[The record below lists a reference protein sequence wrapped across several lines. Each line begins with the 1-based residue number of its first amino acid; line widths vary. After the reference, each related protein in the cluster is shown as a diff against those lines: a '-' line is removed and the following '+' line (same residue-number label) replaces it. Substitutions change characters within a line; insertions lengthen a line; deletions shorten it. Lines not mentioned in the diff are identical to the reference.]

1 MKIWRTPREVCED
14 VLATDWN
21 NITLAEACKLT
32 DAEPCEVIGMLVCQ
46 RIRSCWDCPVGLMSG
61 RWEVGKSVC
70 REALGRKLLEKEEKH
85 ENKQR
90 SSSRG
95 RSKGLA

>member
-1 MKIWRTPREVCED
+1 MKKWRTPREVSED
-14 VLATDWN
+14 VMAADWN

-32 DAEPCEVIGMLVCQ
+32 DTEPCEAIGMLVCQ
-46 RIRSCWDCPVGLMSG
+46 RIRSCWDCPVGLHRTVDSM
-61 RWEVGKSVC
+61 ECKELLGKT
-70 REALGRKLLEKEEKH
+70 LLEKGGKH
-85 ENKQR
+85 ENKQG

>member
-1 MKIWRTPREVCED
+1 MKKWRTPREVSED
-14 VLATDWN
+14 VMAADWN

-46 RIRSCWDCPVGLMSG
+46 RIRSCWDCPVGLHRTIDS
-61 RWEVGKSVC
+61 RECKELLGKT
-70 REALGRKLLEKEEKH
+70 LLEKGGKH

-95 RSKGLA
+95 GNKGLV

>member
-32 DAEPCEVIGMLVCQ
+32 DTEPCEAIGMLVCQ
-46 RIRSCWDCPVGLMSG
+46 RIRSCWDCPVGLMREIG
-61 RWEVGKSVC
+61 RNTC
-70 REALGRKLLEKEEKH
+70 RDALGKLLLEED
-85 ENKQR
+85 R
-90 SSSRG
+90 RD
-95 RSKGLA
+95 

>member
-1 MKIWRTPREVCED
+1 MWQVPRETSALLPIGGKYEDMENTSVCED

-46 RIRSCWDCPVGLMSG
+46 RIRSCWDCPVGLMREFG
-61 RWEVGKSVC
+61 RNTC
-70 REALGRKLLEKEEKH
+70 RDALGKLLLEED
-85 ENKQR
+85 R
-90 SSSRG
+90 RD
-95 RSKGLA
+95 

>member
-1 MKIWRTPREVCED
+1 MKKWRTPREACKD
-14 VLATDWN
+14 VLVAEWN
-21 NITLAEACKLT
+21 NITLAEACRVT
-32 DAEPCEVIGMLVCQ
+32 DTDIYEVIGMLVCQ
-46 RIRSCWDCPVGLMSG
+46 RIRSCWDCPVGLHRTVDS
-61 RWEVGKSVC
+61 RECKELLGKT
-70 REALGRKLLEKEEKH
+70 LLEKEEKH